1 MAGEGESSG
10 EDAGLLR
17 AELQR
22 LEGAVREHP
31 ALVVIQGM
39 EELDRVMR
47 WYEQNA
53 TEVLRAVEA
62 LNHGVL
68 GTLLLMQGEVPFGDD
83 HRDFV
88 TELGRAWH
96 NWVAVANT
104 LADHMRE
111 QFKEQPADLQGE
123 YEQKKRELLD
133 PQDVVA
139 FVSRSRNVLL
149 HRGVFNT
156 GVTWQ
161 FTRTTQKFEAHCR
174 TDILLNRYATWWSAP
189 ARRYIESKAPRLVI
203 GAAVEEHAEA
213 ISPLYKWYQERV
225 YEYHYPSLADFERTT
240 ARIREI
246 QERLEPGS
254 MPPPDEPARFA
265 SPAERGQVGQRPTRS
280 PQKRRAKRKA
290 KGKKRRK
297 K

>member
-1 MAGEGESSG
+1 MAGEGELSDEEARS
-10 EDAGLLR
+10 LR
-17 AELQR
+17 AELQP
-22 LEGAVREHP
+22 LDEAIGGHP
-31 ALVVIQGM
+31 ALGVIQRM

-47 WYEQNA
+47 WYAQNA
-53 TEVLRAVEA
+53 AEVLRTVEA
-62 LNHGVL
+62 LNHGGL
-68 GTLLLMQGEVPFGDD
+68 GTLLLMQGEVSFGDD

-123 YEQKKRELLD
+123 YEQKKRELLA

-156 GVTWQ
+156 GVTWR
-161 FTRTTQKFEAHCR
+161 FSGTTQKFEAHCR
-174 TDILLNRYATWWSAP
+174 TDILLNGYETWWTAP
-189 ARRYIESKAPRLVI
+189 ARRYIESKAPRLNV
-203 GAAVEEHAEA
+203 GVAVEEHAEA
-213 ISPLYKWYQERV
+213 ISPLYEWYQERV
-225 YEYHYPSLADFERTT
+225 YEYHYPSLADFERTA

-280 PQKRRAKRKA
+280 PQKPRAKRKA